1 MRGMGLERA
10 PHPDLLGKEG
20 GFDSSYTKSP
30 GDHALS
36 QGTTTLIHSGGR
48 WVGQDLRHWVSNSSS
63 AIGPQ
68 YPRGPLRRSRK
79 IKP

>member
-1 MRGMGLERA
+1 MRGMGLERE
-10 PHPDLLGKEG
+10 PHPDPLGKEG

-30 GDHALS
+30 SDRALS

-48 WVGQDLRHWVSNSSS
+48 RVGQDLRHWFSISSS

-68 YPRGPLRRSRK
+68 YPPGPLRRSHK